1 MDVKICGLRDEAMIR
16 VAAEAGATWIG
27 FVLFERSPRNILEQG
42 PNELDTLKSLSSYA
56 KSQGV
61 KSAVLLVDPAPE
73 LITKLLDIFTVDALQ
88 LHGTESPDFVAA
100 TRHAAAGKT
109 EVWKAMSVSST
120 EVVDALGAWEVD
132 RLLLDAP
139 PPESATRPGGNGDV
153 FDWSLLKQAKI
164 AVPWFLAGG
173 LTPDNVKA
181 AIAATRAPGV
191 DVSTGVERAR
201 GVKDEQL
208 IRAFVAAALSA

>member
-16 VAAEAGATWIG
+16 VAAEAGATWVG
-27 FVLFERSPRNILEQG
+27 FVLFERSPRNILGQG
-42 PNELDTLKSLSSYA
+42 TNALDKLKSLSSYA

-61 KSAVLLVDPAPE
+61 KSAVLLVDPAPD
-73 LITKLLDIFTVDALQ
+73 LITKLLDIYTVDALQ
-88 LHGTESPDFVAA
+88 LHGTESPDFAAA
-100 TRHAAAGKT
+100 TKHAAAGRT
-109 EVWKAMSVSST
+109 EVWKAMSVSSAD
-120 EVVDALGAWEVD
+120 VVESLGAWEVD

-139 PPESATRPGGNGDV
+139 PPDSATRPGGNGDV
-153 FDWSLLKQAKI
+153 FDWSLLKHARI
-164 AVPWFLAGG
+164 SVPWFLAGG
-173 LTPDNVKA
+173 LTPANVRT
-181 AIAATRAPGV
+181 AIAATRAPAV